1 MKSGLL
7 GVLLVLAATP
17 LFGDDEARTWEG
29 RWNNRKFNTSGPL
42 KCVATPSEN
51 GEWKATFSGT
61 FRGEGFTYDVTF
73 QSKAGRGQTDLAGTA
88 TIRGH
93 EYEWAG
99 SLKGNKLNGQYRSNV
114 GYFGEFVLNEA
125 KAK

>member
-1 MKSGLL
+1 MKTGL
-7 GVLLVLAATP
+7 VVVVLVLAAGSTWGADP
-17 LFGDDEARTWEG
+17 AQTWEG

-42 KCVATPSEN
+42 KCVATPGEK
-51 GEWKATFSGT
+51 GEWNATFSGT
-61 FRGEGFTYDVTF
+61 FKGEAFTYDVTF
-73 QSKAGRGQTDLAGTA
+73 QSKPGRGQTDLSGTA

-99 SLKGNKLNGQYRSNV
+99 ALKGNKLSGQYRSNI

-125 KAK
+125 KGK